1 MDTLQRASTLASL
14 LVRHVCAYG
23 DLVADDVSKALAALG
38 RRVMMAVV
46 AVAAGMF
53 AVGMACLWAVVITW
67 DTAARL
73 WLIGGLAAAFALVA
87 LWALVTLRRLVVDSR
102 RITRTGAEWQKDRQ
116 LLDELLPPAPDGI
129 P

>member
-14 LVRHVCAYG
+14 LVRHICAYG

-38 RRVMMAVV
+38 RRVMVAVV

-53 AVGMACLWAVVITW
+53 AVGMGCLWAVAVVW

-73 WLIGGLAAAFALVA
+73 WLIGGLFAAFTLVA
-87 LWALVTLRRLVVDSR
+87 LWALVTLRRLGIDSR
-102 RITRTGAEWQKDRQ
+102 LMTRTGAEWQKDRQ
-116 LLDELLPPAPDGI
+116 LLDELLPPAPDGA